1 MLIQNGRLAMLIGHA
16 YLQLSLSTIGITI
29 LISLNY
35 VAVWIGS
42 TNLAVSHLLAPFL
55 VALCRR
61 KSARLTAVVG
71 GLVMS
76 LSLLFAS
83 FAKHFDQ
90 IFLR

>member
-1 MLIQNGRLAMLIGHA
+1 MRQVFPDIRPPSIGHA
-16 YLQLSLSTIGITI
+16 ALI
-29 LISLNY
+29 LNIEFSSFFS
-35 VAVWIGS
+35 VWIGS

-71 GLVMS
+71 GLVLA

-83 FAKHFDQ
+83 FAKQFDQ
-90 IFLR
+90 IFFR

>member
-1 MLIQNGRLAMLIGHA
+1 MSDYHV
-16 YLQLSLSTIGITI
+16 STSSRFYFDTYQTDLHIFSFFT
-29 LISLNY
+29 
-35 VAVWIGS
+35 VWIGS
-42 TNLAVSHLLAPFL
+42 TNLALSHLLAPFL

-61 KSARLTAVVG
+61 KSARLTAVIG

-83 FAKHFDQ
+83 FAKQYDQ

>member
-1 MLIQNGRLAMLIGHA
+1 MLIGHA
-16 YLQLSLSTIGITI
+16 YLQLSIDNWNHDSHFFT
-29 LISLNY
+29 
-35 VAVWIGS
+35 VWIGS
-42 TNLAVSHLLAPFL
+42 TNLAVSHILAPLL

-71 GLVMS
+71 GLVLS